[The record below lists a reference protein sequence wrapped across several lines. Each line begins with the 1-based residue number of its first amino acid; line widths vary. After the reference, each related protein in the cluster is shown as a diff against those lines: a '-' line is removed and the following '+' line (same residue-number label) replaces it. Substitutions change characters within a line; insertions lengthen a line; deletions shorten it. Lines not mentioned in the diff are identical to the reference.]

1 MAAFSRNGSGEMG
14 SPSVRWSLSG
24 RRPDGVRSPAAR
36 DADPAFPGS
45 TYTTLAS
52 ARGVAVHEV
61 ACDWEAGARMKERFS
76 QFGLSLVRRG
86 MSVRTTPRV
95 EFLIDPTTAYFEQPG
110 FEQQISHPRGAGGIT
125 TVVLLS
131 DDAMVRY
138 AGDVTLPDVLIPIG
152 PDVQLLHVDL
162 VADLRAGIDR
172 PELDARLTDLIGLL
186 VERAAP
192 EPDGSPSWDRAAHG
206 RLVNLAREAIAA
218 DPASFDLGA
227 LAADPR
233 VHAVPPEPCVSP
245 HDRNDPDAVPQPGSR
260 DGRHRPSGRR
270 GGEGSHLAAELG
282 FADHS
287 HLVRVLRLAIGQPP
301 SELRRRFRGARA
313 VVDRNRTSR
322 SKPYGNALP

>member
-1 MAAFSRNGSGEMG
+1 MNQRNDARRVIAPPVVAGRAGASRSAGRPSGRAFVVLRQRRGASFSAGNSQVPRLQTSRIVQMAAFSRNGSGEMG

-52 ARGVAVHEV
+52 ACGVAVHEV

-86 MSVRTTPRV
+86 MFVRTTPRV

-138 AGDVTLPDVLIPIG
+138 AGDVTLPDVLIPDRSRCPAPARG
-152 PDVQLLHVDL
+152 PRRRPPRGDPP
-162 VADLRAGIDR
+162 ARAR
-172 PELDARLTDLIGLL
+172 
-186 VERAAP
+186 RAA
-192 EPDGSPSWDRAAHG
+192 DRSGSVS
-206 RLVNLAREAIAA
+206 
-218 DPASFDLGA
+218 SSSA
-227 LAADPR
+227 LRP
-233 VHAVPPEPCVSP
+233 VSP
-245 HDRNDPDAVPQPGSR
+245 HGSLSW
-260 DGRHRPSGRR
+260 DPSGTGRAR
-270 GGEGSHLAAELG
+270 
-282 FADHS
+282 
-287 HLVRVLRLAIGQPP
+287 QPCP
-301 SELRRRFRGARA
+301 
-313 VVDRNRTSR
+313 
-322 SKPYGNALP
+322 